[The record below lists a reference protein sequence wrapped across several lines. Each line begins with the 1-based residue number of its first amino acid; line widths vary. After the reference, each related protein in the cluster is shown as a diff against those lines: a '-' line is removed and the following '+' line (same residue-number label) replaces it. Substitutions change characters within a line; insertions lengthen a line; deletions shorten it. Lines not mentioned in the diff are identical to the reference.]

1 MGVGEADTVGIL
13 RRPDKWPESFLD
25 AGTSQV
31 SLEKFPFN
39 ETRPFLAEWLSK
51 NIKWH
56 CSCPPDDCQKTKSTI
71 SQNSLI
77 WAQPSPACGPG
88 PLVAAKIKEGGRK
101 EISLIFRSMFWPR
114 CQLRVIGFPENSRT
128 LGGNVTRGSKYI
140 IISPRPPPKY
150 ISHHNSLTP
159 GGDRRHILKGVW
171 KSVRWQFISSI
182 KYRCILPMGSN
193 EFLCEWISDLRI
205 QNKNS
210 PGSSYKGR
218 FRRFSN

>member
-1 MGVGEADTVGIL
+1 MVASEADTVGIL
-13 RRPDKWPESFLD
+13 RRLDKWHESFLD
-25 AGTSQV
+25 GTSQV

-88 PLVAAKIKEGGRK
+88 PLVAAKIKERGRK

-114 CQLRVIGFPENSRT
+114 CQLTVIGFPENSRT
-128 LGGNVTRGSKYI
+128 LSRTGGNVMRGSKYI
-140 IISPRPPPKY
+140 IITSPPPPPQKF

-159 GGDRRHILKGVW
+159 GGA
-171 KSVRWQFISSI
+171 
-182 KYRCILPMGSN
+182 
-193 EFLCEWISDLRI
+193 
-205 QNKNS
+205 
-210 PGSSYKGR
+210 GR
-218 FRRFSN
+218 TF